1 MNGVR
6 AAQKKSFVDWEL
18 AEQADIVCIQETKQS
33 PSSCVKISRK
43 SRGIAVTGQ
52 NLKKG
57 YSGVGVYTRH
67 EPSEVSTKFH
77 TRFDAEGRVLAM
89 RFDAF
94 TLFNIY
100 FPNGKRSEERPK
112 IQDGLL

>member
-1 MNGVR
+1 MREDLTEIEGY
-6 AAQKKSFVDWEL
+6 
-18 AEQADIVCIQETKQS
+18 
-33 PSSCVKISRK
+33 SSY
-43 SRGIAVTGQ
+43 GQ
-52 NLKKG
+52 NPKKG

-67 EPSEVSTKFH
+67 EPSEIPTKFH

-100 FPNGKRSEERPK
+100 FPNESEVKNE
-112 IQDGLL
+112 